1 MYTKSLCIGQRF
13 ENVKPREVFQLRFVC
28 EQKPSLKSYF
38 VTSCFVFFV
47 SSNSAVLFQSL
58 SDIRRIHQDLEA
70 KVFSPE
76 E

>member
-28 EQKPSLKSYF
+28 EQKHYLKSYF
-38 VTSCFVFFV
+38 VTSCFFFV